1 MSIPVAT
8 FIHTSIQLRN
18 MQMTDRKAYQSA
30 FWPRAGTDLRSLVL
44 IVAMAAI
51 MMVSAAVILGTDGS
65 DADGT
70 NVTVTNWDELQDA
83 LGSAA
88 SGTTIVLAN
97 DIFDSSDRD
106 PEEFGE
112 GRDLTIDLAGF
123 TLGRGRGGMGYDS
136 GRLFVIEGATVT
148 IKNGE
153 MGGGNE
159 DKGGVI
165 YMSYGKLTLDSVN
178 SGTDR

>member
-1 MSIPVAT
+1 
-8 FIHTSIQLRN
+8 
-18 MQMTDRKAYQSA
+18 MTDRKAYQSA